1 MNNTKEKIISK
12 AIELFNKNGFAAVNM
27 LDLAKAIKISRGNL
41 TYHFKDKDVLLA
53 AIADEMWGKIETERT
68 KSRQFPSFENLHN
81 EVQLYYHFQKK
92 FAFIFLDNYVL
103 THSIIKK
110 KFRKMT
116 KQSIED
122 NKAIIAFSIK
132 LGNIKEEEVPGTYN
146 NIAFITWMITFFWY
160 SQQIIRGDKSREDGE
175 KMIWSII
182 VPHFTKK
189 GIKSFKRFFGKSYY
203 ESLGEPFETNV
214 DNMITF

>member
-1 MNNTKEKIISK
+1 MSNTKEKIISK
-12 AIELFNKNGFAAVNM
+12 ATKLFNDKGFASVNM
-27 LDLAKAIKISRGNL
+27 LDLAKAMNISRGNL
-41 TYHFKDKDVLLA
+41 TYHFKDKDILLA
-53 AIADEMWGKIETERT
+53 AIADAMWSKIETERA

-81 EVQLYYHFQKK
+81 EVQLYYHFQKEY
-92 FAFIFLDNYVL
+92 AFIFLDNHVL

-122 NKAIIAFSIK
+122 NKATIAFSIK
-132 LGNIKEEEVPGTYN
+132 LGNIKNEEVPGTYN
-146 NIAFITWMITFFWY
+146 NIAFITWMIIFFWY
-160 SQQIIRGDKSREDGE
+160 AQQVITGDKSKEDGE

-203 ESLGEPFETNV
+203 ENLGEPFENN
-214 DNMITF
+214 NMITF